1 MWRAAAIRGK
11 EGKGHRGL
19 GAGAQKSKVVG
30 NPLQEG
36 EVSVGDRGLNP
47 SSSLWDF
54 ARLQQYHFNKVFK
67 VDGTL

>member
-1 MWRAAAIRGK
+1 MWMVAAIRGK
-11 EGKGHRGL
+11 DGKGHRGL
-19 GAGAQKSKVVG
+19 GTEAQKSKVQ

-36 EVSVGDRGLNP
+36 EVSVGGRGLNP

-54 ARLQQYHFNKVFK
+54 VRLQQYHFNKVFK